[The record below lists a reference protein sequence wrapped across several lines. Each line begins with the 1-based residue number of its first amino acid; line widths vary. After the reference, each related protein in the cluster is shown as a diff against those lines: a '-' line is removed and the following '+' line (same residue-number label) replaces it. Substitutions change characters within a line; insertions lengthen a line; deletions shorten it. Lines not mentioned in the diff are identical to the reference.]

1 MALSRLIRRTVRKC
15 RGLLADRQHAAR
27 VRRHRDRL
35 PGLSPGHRAVRDTIE
50 RDKIAVLPLAEL
62 AVSSTER
69 FLPQAEAAVER
80 LDAIS
85 PDDYENEYGVGFRS
99 AVPINPS
106 VIAAEFPAL
115 FLWGLD
121 DAMLDL
127 AEHVIGSPVA
137 YHGVTVRK
145 DLVDQQQRGSR
156 KWHQDAEDRRVLR
169 VLVYLSDVLDEG
181 DGPFE
186 YLPPALGLDGRSFVG
201 SSTPGMMTDEEV
213 RRVVSPDQWC
223 HVLGPRHTVILAST
237 DRLFHRGRPPQ
248 RERKI
253 LSFYYTSR
261 EPTNV
266 ALCKQY
272 SFQTGMPYLTAPLT
286 ERHRACLWDYAALL
300 PPPAPSTAASES
312 IARR

>member
-1 MALSRLIRRTVRKC
+1 MTSSSLFHRTVRKWTS
-15 RGLLADRQHAAR
+15 LLASRRHAAI
-27 VRRHRDRL
+27 VRRHRNRL
-35 PGLSPGHRAVRDTIE
+35 PVLPPNHRTVLDTIE

-62 AVSSTER
+62 AIPATER
-69 FLPQAEAAVER
+69 FLPQAIAIAER

-99 AVPINPS
+99 AVPVNPS
-106 VIAAEFPAL
+106 VIAAEFPEL

-127 AEHVIGSPVA
+127 AEHVVGSPVA

-145 DLVDQQQRGSR
+145 DLVDHQQRGSR

-169 VLVYLSDVLDEG
+169 VLIYLSDVLDEG

-186 YLPPALGLDGRSFVG
+186 YLPPDLGLDARTFAG
-201 SSTPGMMTDEEV
+201 SATAGMMTDDEV
-213 RRVVSPDQWC
+213 RRVVSPDRWC
-223 HVLGPRHTVILAST
+223 RVLGPRHTVILAST

-253 LSFYYTSR
+253 LSFYYTSC
-261 EPTNV
+261 EPTN
-266 ALCKQY
+266 ATLCKQY
-272 SFQTGMPYLTAPLT
+272 SFQTGMPHVTMPLT
-286 ERHRACLWDYAALL
+286 ERQRECLWEYAALL
-300 PPPAPSTAASES
+300 PSPAAPAKASKS
-312 IARR
+312 VAR